1 MDLCGWCNDLGQV
14 EPGTAA
20 GGWHG
25 RDVIG
30 RGTLVVTL
38 PAASMRTQQLT
49 GSGRLDL

>member
-25 RDVIG
+25 QDVIG
-30 RGTLVVTL
+30 RGGACCYSTCGFDAHAAAHWLWRLVL
-38 PAASMRTQQLT
+38 
-49 GSGRLDL
+49 